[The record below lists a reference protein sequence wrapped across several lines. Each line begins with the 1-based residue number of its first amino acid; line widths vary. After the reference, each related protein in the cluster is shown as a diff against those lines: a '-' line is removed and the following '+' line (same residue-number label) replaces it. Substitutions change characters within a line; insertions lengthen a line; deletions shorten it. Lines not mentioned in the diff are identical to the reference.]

1 MGKKRK
7 TIPCRLKF
15 VFLIV
20 FIEIVL
26 RVNDMDY
33 DSGKYQQVKDVL
45 EKKKGK
51 FLLRG
56 WIKRKRDLK
65 GNIFLVL
72 RDGSGEVQCILE
84 KDKTKGIDDAVKAL
98 VESTVIVSGEAKKDE
113 RAPEGVE
120 LIVSNFEVIAFSE
133 EFPIGR
139 DLSESFLMDVRHL
152 WLRSKKLSTALK
164 VNASLFKSF
173 REFMEL
179 KGYTEVQ
186 GPEFV
191 SGAVEG
197 GSTLFEVPYF
207 GKKVYLSQSNQ
218 FYLETFLTGF
228 ERVYS
233 IMPSFRAE
241 KSRTRRHLTEFWHA
255 EAEAS
260 WMQLPELMKFE
271 QDMIQFFAK
280 SIAEQHPKELK
291 YFGRDP
297 KELMH
302 VAETKFERYSYDE
315 VLQMAQ
321 KKFKNLEWGND
332 LGEKE
337 EREITKDFKVPIIVH
352 HYPGKLKPF
361 YHRPNPEDEGKTVL
375 CTDVLAPEGYGE
387 IIGGGERCWELKE
400 ILERM
405 KAEKIDPKPYQWYV
419 DLRKYSAHPHSGFG
433 LGLSRTLT
441 WLCNLEHIRDVIPY
455 PRTMNRYYP

>member
-1 MGKKRK
+1 
-7 TIPCRLKF
+7 
-15 VFLIV
+15 
-20 FIEIVL
+20 
-26 RVNDMDY
+26 MDY
-33 DSGKYQQVKDVL
+33 DSDKFSSTEKVL
-45 EKKKGK
+45 DKKKGV
-51 FLLRG
+51 FSVRG

-65 GNIFLVL
+65 EQIFILL
-72 RDGSGEVQCILE
+72 RDGFGEIQCIIEE
-84 KDKTKGIDDAVKAL
+84 KKLKNKKQFIDIQKAL
-98 VESTVIVSGEAKKDE
+98 VESTVIISGTVEADS
-113 RAPEGVE
+113 RAPGGAE
-120 LIVSNFEVIAFSE
+120 LKADSVEVISFSE
-133 EFPIGR
+133 EFPIQR
-139 DLSESFLMDVRHL
+139 DLSEEFLLEVRHL

-164 VNASLFKSF
+164 VNATLFKSF
-173 REFMEL
+173 RDFMD
-179 KGYTEVQ
+179 KSKYVEVQ

-197 GSTLFEVPYF
+197 GATLFEVPYF
-207 GKKVYLSQSNQ
+207 GKKVFLSQSNQ

-233 IMPSFRAE
+233 IQPSFRAE

-260 WMQLPELMKFE
+260 WMQLNELMKFE
-271 QDMIQFFAK
+271 EDMIK
-280 SIAEQHPKELK
+280 HMAEFVLEKHPEELK
-291 YFGRDP
+291 FLGRNP
-297 KELMH
+297 KDL
-302 VAETKFERYSYDE
+302 ETVVESKFERFSYDE
-315 VLQMAQ
+315 VFNIAQ
-321 KKFKNLEWGND
+321 KKFKHLKWGDD

-361 YHRPNPEDEGKTVL
+361 YHRPNPEDNGKTVL

-400 ILERM
+400 ILSRM
-405 KAEKIDPKPYQWYV
+405 EAEKINPEPYKWYV
-419 DLRKYSAHPHSGFG
+419 DLRRYSAHPHSGFG

-441 WLCNLEHIRDVIPY
+441 WLCKLEHIRDVIPY